1 MATNLWPNA
10 DLESG
15 VSPWTDTGGYTDIS
29 QSSTKK
35 WEQSYSLLVETNGYA
50 YNGTMCSFDG
60 IEESTQYTFSFY
72 AEVDASSVDMHLIIE
87 DQDTNQLAGYTFD
100 NMTTGSFI
108 RYEGMFYTGAGDTG
122 IIVKILQWATTVDTN
137 IYIDGVMLETGGTAS
152 AWVNYSNPSEELVI
166 ADASHVHAAESP
178 TITQT
183 SFVLVLDDA
192 THVHTSAGAGDGL
205 WDLGAYIWPIGGI
218 VLEAEDPPTLTVFDA
233 DHAFTAQSPTITQ
246 TSFVL
251 VLDDAAHIHTSEVP
265 ALIQANV
272 LAIADVEHVH
282 AAEAVVLA
290 DVAGPGLTVL
300 TIANAAH
307 VSAAEAVILSP
318 AYSVVV
324 ANTAHVT
331 VAQWPVLLIPGEFNL
346 IVANVDHVF
355 AADEPALVQDNTL
368 VVNDSIHLFPVRPP
382 NLTLSGPGFPVDD
395 DESYFVTM
403 YVKVRRK
410 WNR

>member
-1 MATNLWPNA
+1 MATNIWPNA
-10 DLESG
+10 DFEAG
-15 VSPWTDTGGYTDIS
+15 VSDWPIGVAVQSSTRAWEQTYSALCDTGGLAYTGMVSDAKDICEL
-29 QSSTKK
+29 ST
-35 WEQSYSLLVETNGYA
+35 GYQA
-50 YNGTMCSFDG
+50 
-60 IEESTQYTFSFY
+60 SFY
-72 AEVDASSVDMHLIIE
+72 VWVDDAGVNLRFVVEDSSENFLTGNTYTSVTPGEWVRFSENFTSASDDTSIVIKIY
-87 DQDTNQLAGYTFD
+87 QD
-100 NMTTGSFI
+100 S
-108 RYEGMFYTGAGDTG
+108 
-122 IIVKILQWATTVDTN
+122 TTVDTN
-137 IYIDGVMLETGGTAS
+137 FYVDAIMIETFVDGNPS

-192 THVHTSAGAGDGL
+192 THVHNSAGVGDGL
-205 WDLGAYIWPIGGI
+205 WDLGAYIWPAGGI

-346 IVANVDHVF
+346 VVANVDHVF